1 LQALVILNEETFV
14 DSAIKL
20 GEQLESELS
29 DATEN
34 PLGQAHRLV
43 TGRQANADRLKEL
56 AELFEKIKEESPEHA
71 GTAVAQVL
79 LNLDE
84 TLTY

>member
-1 LQALVILNEETFV
+1 M
-14 DSAIKL
+14 
-20 GEQLESELS
+20 
-29 DATEN
+29 
-34 PLGQAHRLV
+34 
-43 TGRQANADRLKEL
+43 TGRQANTDRLKEL